1 MGNEIIKYDP
11 ELNTIPLRKFT
22 PVEMNLFFSIISRMR
37 DKSDQT
43 IRFTFDQ
50 LKELSAYKPTAN
62 NRFEDDI
69 QRTYEKMMVLHFG
82 RRSKSGLTR
91 EFLFC
96 LQNLKLMEMQK
107 NLM

>member
-50 LKELSAYKPTAN
+50 LKEGSYDVITDKL
-62 NRFEDDI
+62 FDI
-69 QRTYEKMMVLHFG
+69 IH
-82 RRSKSGLTR
+82 
-91 EFLFC
+91 
-96 LQNLKLMEMQK
+96 
-107 NLM
+107 